1 VSIFAHMRRMLLP
14 LAIVVAIVAIAVPTC
29 RMVGCD
35 MDMGAM
41 GAMRIV
47 PITGTHMS
55 AACPGQWEFSSGVA
69 SIVPRGSDSLTL
81 TLVAALFAA
90 VVLFAPQVV
99 ARPVLA
105 RVSNPPPPPEEPR
118 GERFR
123 V

>member
-1 VSIFAHMRRMLLP
+1 MLLP

-35 MDMGAM
+35 MKMGAM
-41 GAMRIV
+41 PLM
-47 PITGTHMS
+47 PFSGTHAS
-55 AACPGQWEFSSGVA
+55 AACPGQWEFSTTPAGTL
-69 SIVPRGSDSLTL
+69 PTGSQTLLLTL
-81 TLVAALFAA
+81 ILALFGA
-90 VVLFAPQVV
+90 VLLLAPQVV
-99 ARPVLA
+99 AHPVLT

>member
-1 VSIFAHMRRMLLP
+1 MLLP

-35 MDMGAM
+35 MNMGAM
-41 GAMRIV
+41 PFV
-47 PITGTHMS
+47 PFSGTHAS
-55 AACPGQWEFSSGVA
+55 SDCPGQWELFTTPASTLPSGTE
-69 SIVPRGSDSLTL
+69 SLLL

-90 VVLFAPQVV
+90 VVLFAPQMS
-99 ARPVLA
+99 ARPVLV

>member
-1 VSIFAHMRRMLLP
+1 MSVFASMRRMLLP

-35 MDMGAM
+35 MADMGAM
-41 GAMRIV
+41 AFAPFSGSHV
-47 PITGTHMS
+47 S
-55 AACPGQWEFSSGVA
+55 ADCPSQWELFTTPA
-69 SIVPRGSDSLTL
+69 SILPSGSDPLLLTL
-81 TLVAALFAA
+81 AAALFAA
-90 VVLFAPQVV
+90 FVLYAPQLV
-99 ARPVLA
+99 ALRVLA